1 MHVRKAAVPALVL
14 LLSALSLPALLPPA
28 TAAAAPKD
36 LQPSRSPDAA
46 EARIESLIAR
56 MTVQEKAGQL
66 SLYGPADIDTP
77 NNPQAGSRNAQ
88 QETADVRAGRL
99 TGLFNNAG
107 LESKRRLQQMAV
119 SESRLGIPLIF
130 GADVIH
136 GFRTMFPMPLAEAS
150 SWEPALAERTAR
162 AAAVEA
168 TADGFRWTFAPMVD
182 VARDARWGRGLEGAG
197 EDAYLSRQFAAARV
211 RGFQGPDLSRP
222 DAMLATPK
230 HFAAYGAAEGGLD
243 YSVSDISERTLREVY
258 LPPFRAALDAGAL
271 SIMSAFNEIG
281 GVPSTANPALLTGV
295 LRDEW
300 KFKGF
305 VVSDYTA
312 DEELVEHGYAAN
324 PREAARQAFMAGT
337 DVSMQSGLYAR
348 YLPELVA
355 SGEVPMA
362 RLDDAVRRVLRVK
375 QRLGLF
381 DDPMRG
387 LDGPPAAQRTEN
399 PEFIAL
405 ARESARRSIVMLKNE
420 RALLP
425 LSKAGTK
432 IALIG
437 PFAEGTVDLMGA
449 WSLSPGQSAPVG
461 VDQGLRAALGADS
474 SVNVVRGSGIE
485 SALPGGIDAAVAAAR
500 DADVVL
506 LAIGESQKMSGEA
519 RSRTDIGLPQAQQDL
534 AEAVAATGKPVVVL
548 LSNGRAMALKGAVR
562 DARAILVTWFLGV
575 QTGNAIAD
583 VVFGDF
589 NPSGRLPVSFPQ
601 TAGQVPYYYGHKRT
615 GRPSPENAPGTAF
628 RTRYLDATNEALY
641 PFGFGIGY
649 APVHYD
655 GVELSSERLP
665 LSGTLRVRATVS
677 NTGQRE
683 AEEVVQLYI
692 AQRAASVT
700 RPVRELKEFRK
711 VDIAPGASTVVE
723 FALTADD
730 LAFVGRD
737 MKPAVEPGD
746 FDLWVGPSAAG
757 GIRKQFAL
765 TRE

>member
-1 MHVRKAAVPALVL
+1 
-14 LLSALSLPALLPPA
+14 
-28 TAAAAPKD
+28 
-36 LQPSRSPDAA
+36 
-46 EARIESLIAR
+46 
-56 MTVQEKAGQL
+56 
-66 SLYGPADIDTP
+66 
-77 NNPQAGSRNAQ
+77 
-88 QETADVRAGRL
+88 
-99 TGLFNNAG
+99 
-107 LESKRRLQQMAV
+107 
-119 SESRLGIPLIF
+119 
-130 GADVIH
+130 
-136 GFRTMFPMPLAEAS
+136 
-150 SWEPALAERTAR
+150 
-162 AAAVEA
+162 
-168 TADGFRWTFAPMVD
+168 
-182 VARDARWGRGLEGAG
+182 
-197 EDAYLSRQFAAARV
+197 
-211 RGFQGPDLSRP
+211 
-222 DAMLATPK
+222 
-230 HFAAYGAAEGGLD
+230 
-243 YSVSDISERTLREVY
+243 
-258 LPPFRAALDAGAL
+258 
-271 SIMSAFNEIG
+271 
-281 GVPSTANPALLTGV
+281 
-295 LRDEW
+295 
-300 KFKGF
+300 
-305 VVSDYTA
+305 
-312 DEELVEHGYAAN
+312 
-324 PREAARQAFMAGT
+324 
-337 DVSMQSGLYAR
+337 
-348 YLPELVA
+348 LVA

-375 QRLGLF
+375 QKLGLF

-461 VDQGLRAALGADS
+461 VDQGLHAALGADS

-723 FALTADD
+723 FALTAND